1 MAKPSSVPEP
11 RLRRTG
17 NQPVDLSR
25 TSREFA
31 EGRYLGSVLLPGGLA
46 DTNQTTLTL
55 PWQKPGGLTLCGWFA

>member
-1 MAKPSSVPEP
+1 M
-11 RLRRTG
+11 G
-17 NQPVDLSR
+17 NQPSDVPR

-31 EGRYLGSVLLPGGLA
+31 EGRYPGSVLLPGGLA